1 MLTKLPRLTFAALLL
16 ASLVASFQAQAETFP
31 SKPFRFIVPFPAGG
45 ATDAAARAM
54 QPQLEKLFGQTV
66 VIENRAGAGAVIGL
80 DAIAKAAPDGYTFGI
95 GPAGAMSVNPA
106 MQVKMPFD
114 VRKDLTPISGL
125 CETPFILAAAAN
137 FPASNL
143 RDLIAQAKASPGKLS
158 IGHGGNGTSMF
169 YAALLFTTMADVK
182 IGLVPYRG
190 TAPVAN
196 DLIGGHI
203 GLGIVDPPPSQA
215 ALLDGRIKG
224 IAISSKRRARFF
236 PDIPT
241 FDEQGLKGYEV
252 GGWFGLVGPAGIPP
266 DVLAKLN
273 AAMVTA
279 LKDPEVVKRIHD
291 IGMEPVPMAPAEFG
305 AFIDKEIDKV
315 GRVLAQAGDI
325 PKDEA
330 PK

>member
-1 MLTKLPRLTFAALLL
+1 MWMKLLRLAL
-16 ASLVASFQAQAETFP
+16 ASVFVMSVATAAARAETFP
-31 SKPFRFIVPFPAGG
+31 SKPFKFIVPFPAGG

-54 QPQLEKLFGQTV
+54 QPQLEKLLGQTV
-66 VIENRAGAGAVIGL
+66 VVENRAGAGAVIGL
-80 DAIAKAAPDGYTFGI
+80 DAIAKSAPDGYTFGI

-125 CETPFILAAAAN
+125 CETPFILAAAGN
-137 FPASNL
+137 FPAKNL
-143 RDLIAQAKASPGKLS
+143 QELIAQAKASPGSLS

-169 YAALLFTTMADVK
+169 YAALLFTTMANVK

-190 TAPVAN
+190 TAPVAT

-215 ALLDGRIKG
+215 ALRDGTIKG
-224 IAISSKRRARFF
+224 LAISSKQRSAFF

-241 FDEQGLKGYEV
+241 FDEQGLKGYQV

-279 LKDPEVVKRIHD
+279 LKDPEVVKRIQD
-291 IGMEPVPMAPAEFG
+291 IGMEPVPMAPAEFS
-305 AFIDKEIDKV
+305 AFVDKEIDKITK
-315 GRVLAQAGDI
+315 VLAQAGDI
-325 PKDEA
+325 PK
-330 PK
+330 

>member
-1 MLTKLPRLTFAALLL
+1 MLKRLLRLAFATFVLAGVAAE
-16 ASLVASFQAQAETFP
+16 AHAQAFP
-31 SKPFRFIVPFPAGG
+31 SKPLRFIVPFPAGG

-114 VRKDLTPISGL
+114 VRKDLTAISGL
-125 CETPFILAAAAN
+125 AQTPFILAAAAD
-137 FPASNL
+137 FPASTL
-143 RDLIAQAKASPGKLS
+143 QELIARAKAAPGTRS

-169 YAALLFTTMADVK
+169 FAALLFITMADVK

-190 TAPVAN
+190 TAPVAT

-203 GLGIVDPPPSQA
+203 GLGIVDPPPAQA
-215 ALLDGRIKG
+215 ALRDGRIKG
-224 IAISSKRRARFF
+224 IAISSKQRSAFF
-236 PDIPT
+236 PEIPT

-266 DVLAKLN
+266 NVLAKLN
-273 AAMVTA
+273 TAMVAT
-279 LKDPEVVKRIHD
+279 LKDPEVVQRIRD
-291 IGMEPVPMAPAEFG
+291 IGMETVPSTPAEF
-305 AFIDKEIDKV
+305 AAHIDKEIDKISK
-315 GRVLAQAGDI
+315 VLAQAGDV
-325 PKDEA
+325 PK
-330 PK
+330 

>member
-1 MLTKLPRLTFAALLL
+1 MGMRTRLLRLALATLILAGVAAE
-16 ASLVASFQAQAETFP
+16 AHAQAFP

-114 VRKDLTPISGL
+114 VRKDLTAISGL
-125 CETPFILAAAAN
+125 AQTPFILAAAAN
-137 FPASNL
+137 FPAATL
-143 RDLIAQAKASPGKLS
+143 QDLIAKARAAPGTLS

-169 YAALLFTTMADVK
+169 FAALLFTTMADVK

-190 TAPVAN
+190 TAPVAT

-215 ALLDGRIKG
+215 ALRDGRIKG
-224 IAISSKRRARFF
+224 LAISSKRRFDFF

-252 GGWFGLVGPAGIPP
+252 GGWFGLVGPAGISP

-273 AAMVTA
+273 AAMVAT
-279 LKDPEVVKRIHD
+279 LKDPEVVQRIRD
-291 IGMEPVPMAPAEFG
+291 IGMETVPSTPAEF
-305 AFIDKEIDKV
+305 AAHIDREIDKISK
-315 GRVLAQAGDI
+315 VLAQAGDV
-325 PKDEA
+325 PK
-330 PK
+330 

>member
-1 MLTKLPRLTFAALLL
+1 MPFPMLRLAL
-16 ASLVASFQAQAETFP
+16 ATAFIAGVAVEGQVQAQTFP

-54 QPQLEKLFGQTV
+54 QPQLEKLLGQTV

-106 MQVKMPFD
+106 MQVKMSFD
-114 VRKDLTPISGL
+114 VRKDLTAISGL
-125 CETPFILAAAAN
+125 AQTPFILAASAN
-137 FPASNL
+137 FPANTL
-143 RDLIAQAKASPGKLS
+143 QELIARAKAAPGTLS

-190 TAPVAN
+190 TAPVAT

-215 ALLDGRIKG
+215 ALRDGRIKG
-224 IAISSKRRARFF
+224 IAISSKRRFDFF
-236 PDIPT
+236 PNIPT

-252 GGWFGLVGPAGIPP
+252 GGWFGLVGPARIPP
-266 DVLAKLN
+266 DVLTTLN
-273 AAMVTA
+273 AAMVAT
-279 LKDPEVVKRIHD
+279 LKDPEVAQRIRD
-291 IGMEPVPMAPAEFG
+291 IGMETVPSTPAEFA
-305 AFIDKEIDKV
+305 AFIDKEIDKIS
-315 GRVLAQAGDI
+315 RMLAKAGDI
-325 PKDEA
+325 PK
-330 PK
+330 

>member
-1 MLTKLPRLTFAALLL
+1 MWTQLLRLSLAAIVIAGA
-16 ASLVASFQAQAETFP
+16 ASVEDARAQAFP

-80 DAIAKAAPDGYTFGI
+80 DAIAKSAPDGYTFGI

-114 VRKDLTPISGL
+114 VRKDLTAISGL
-125 CETPFILAAAAN
+125 SETPFILAAPAN
-137 FPASNL
+137 YPANSL
-143 RDLIAQAKASPGKLS
+143 QEVIAQAKASPGKLT

-169 YAALLFTTMADVK
+169 FTALLFTTMADVK
-182 IGLVPYRG
+182 MGLVPYRG

-196 DLIGGHI
+196 DLVGGHI

-215 ALLDGRIKG
+215 ALRDGRLKG
-224 IAISSKRRARFF
+224 IAISSKRRSAFF
-236 PDIPT
+236 PEIPT

-252 GGWFGLVGPAGIPP
+252 GGWFGLVGPAGIPA
-266 DVLAKLN
+266 DVLARLN
-273 AAMVTA
+273 AAMVAT
-279 LKDPEVVKRIHD
+279 LKDPEVVQRIRD

-305 AFIDKEIDKV
+305 AFVDKEIDKITK
-315 GRVLAQAGDI
+315 VLAQAGDI
-325 PKDEA
+325 PK
-330 PK
+330 